1 MVQVHTLPYKPP
13 VFLKFMKSAALVSGS
28 ARRRPDALLDGLVG
42 LGGQGLAAV
51 DAADLGLLTAFL
63 SHGYLPS

>member
-1 MVQVHTLPYKPP
+1 MYHHSLRRPAQLRNRAQAGVYV
-13 VFLKFMKSAALVSGS
+13 G
-28 ARRRPDALLDGLVG
+28 RRRPDALLDGLVG